1 MSANQGVSIA
11 STSALQASSYATDST
26 APQLVSFSISLNGA
40 AHVRLTFSETILAS
54 AVQPH
59 LYTLQNSVPPTTTS
73 YTLTGGSPTSLSETE
88 VMITPSLSDFNAITA
103 LEGLARGT
111 ASSYLSVTAGGASD
125 SSGNAVVAIASANAL
140 QATSYQADTGAPE
153 IIAFRLDLNSD
164 RVSID
169 FSETVRMSDIES
181 SAMTI
186 QSTGSDAS
194 VSVALAGSQVTAGSV
209 NSASVQLD
217 LAKLVQDAIRLEP
230 RLGTTRSSTFLSVTS
245 LAARD
250 MFGNRV
256 AAIVPALALQLQL
269 GGYMAD
275 ATSPSLSSFA
285 VSLGTGVLTINF
297 NEPVNASTLV
307 ITELVFK
314 SRGDGSALA
323 SQVHTLTG
331 GLLMTRTNA
340 LQLVVNLTT
349 ADLNAIK
356 AKPSLLEDMSS
367 TFVGISPLFVEDM
380 YGNAVNAEVA
390 KAGLFDPDQTKPILL
405 SFGVDMNQH
414 ILSLTFDETMN
425 ATSLVPAGLVLQ
437 LSSSAGAPG
446 RHRLTGGTLLATL
459 PSTVVQLSLLESD
472 GDANQGKVDC
482 PECGLHVARHGC
494 GQRCG
499 DGWYQ
504 PSCAGRQH
512 QCQASG
518 E

>member
-1 MSANQGVSIA
+1 
-11 STSALQASSYATDST
+11 
-26 APQLVSFSISLNGA
+26 
-40 AHVRLTFSETILAS
+40 
-54 AVQPH
+54 
-59 LYTLQNSVPPTTTS
+59 
-73 YTLTGGSPTSLSETE
+73 
-88 VMITPSLSDFNAITA
+88 
-103 LEGLARGT
+103 
-111 ASSYLSVTAGGASD
+111 
-125 SSGNAVVAIASANAL
+125 
-140 QATSYQADTGAPE
+140 
-153 IIAFRLDLNSD
+153 
-164 RVSID
+164 
-169 FSETVRMSDIES
+169 
-181 SAMTI
+181 
-186 QSTGSDAS
+186 
-194 VSVALAGSQVTAGSV
+194 
-209 NSASVQLD
+209 
-217 LAKLVQDAIRLEP
+217 
-230 RLGTTRSSTFLSVTS
+230 
-245 LAARD
+245 
-250 MFGNRV
+250 
-256 AAIVPALALQLQL
+256 
-269 GGYMAD
+269 MAD

-380 YGNAVNAEVA
+380 YGNALNAEVA

-472 GDANQGKVDC
+472 VDAIKAKSIALSVASTWLAMDAGSVAEMVGINPLALVDSTN
-482 PECGLHVARHGC
+482 AR
-494 GQRCG
+494 QVVS
-499 DGWYQ
+499 DGSFA
-504 PSCAGRQH
+504 PDTTPPTLCAFILSTTQ
-512 QCQASG
+512 S
-518 E
+518 

>member
-1 MSANQGVSIA
+1 
-11 STSALQASSYATDST
+11 
-26 APQLVSFSISLNGA
+26 
-40 AHVRLTFSETILAS
+40 
-54 AVQPH
+54 
-59 LYTLQNSVPPTTTS
+59 
-73 YTLTGGSPTSLSETE
+73 
-88 VMITPSLSDFNAITA
+88 
-103 LEGLARGT
+103 
-111 ASSYLSVTAGGASD
+111 
-125 SSGNAVVAIASANAL
+125 
-140 QATSYQADTGAPE
+140 
-153 IIAFRLDLNSD
+153 
-164 RVSID
+164 
-169 FSETVRMSDIES
+169 
-181 SAMTI
+181 
-186 QSTGSDAS
+186 
-194 VSVALAGSQVTAGSV
+194 
-209 NSASVQLD
+209 
-217 LAKLVQDAIRLEP
+217 
-230 RLGTTRSSTFLSVTS
+230 
-245 LAARD
+245 
-250 MFGNRV
+250 
-256 AAIVPALALQLQL
+256 
-269 GGYMAD
+269 MAD

-314 SRGDGSALA
+314 SRGDGSALTA

-446 RHRLTGGTLLATL
+446 RHRLTGGTLLAPL
-459 PSTVVQLSLLESD
+459 PLTVVQLSLLESD